1 MSILVLFGIVLVV
14 VNDLGTNLVSEE
26 WASRD
31 CDLTLAQHVSVQ
43 SVQVSTAVWSV
54 TGEEHKRSRSEE
66 GNQPSSPSSTEEPP
80 TWISIGI
87 WMVSKHYS
95 QRHSIILIPT
105 IALGGTL
112 LILISFGWNPPA
124 KFSLQWQWDASSAN
138 SKLVPRKSSRQT
150 VQG

>member
-1 MSILVLFGIVLVV
+1 MKSGH
-14 VNDLGTNLVSEE
+14 LGTVIWHLPNTWVSRVCK
-26 WASRD
+26 W
-31 CDLTLAQHVSVQ
+31 
-43 SVQVSTAVWSV
+43 STAVWSV

-124 KFSLQWQWDASSAN
+124 KFSLQWQWDARSAN

-150 VQG
+150 VQGQTAKEFWLSSADAQCPFIKVL